1 MATDSAPP
9 SVRRN
14 YWQLPTFALGVAAA
28 ISAVAAFP
36 PQPPSPADRLRDQ
49 LAELR
54 QALDRRPADLAT
66 VEALTPQA
74 AAAAEQFPDTAPLAH
89 FLAGSGHLAL
99 AEVSPADADRW
110 AAAAAH
116 FDRVESAQLPDAADQ
131 KRLAYRKAKALAA
144 VGTGDPAELLP
155 VLLDLPPGEEADGER
170 RRLLAD
176 VALRATPPDMA
187 RAREELT
194 AYLTGPT
201 RAPVP
206 ALARY
211 RLKLG
216 EVHLAL
222 NEPDKALTWL
232 KDVGTAAPADVQ
244 AQAHALLARLAA
256 AENNWAEAV
265 KLYESAHSA
274 AGLPAD
280 QRGAIRYQAG
290 LAHARMNNL
299 AAAAPH
305 FEAAAKES
313 GPVATAAAVRLAEL
327 LLRDPALRGQRARAV
342 DHLEA
347 AVQSAAADSQ
357 FQNPHLT
364 ADEVRAAFEEAVTV
378 CVREGEFGSAVRAAT
393 AYNRVAAGGR
403 DRERRAE
410 AHLAWAQALQKTPA
424 AGDQPAAHFRAAAD
438 DFAQLAAAY
447 PTAAGKAD
455 LLRKA
460 ATSLRQAGDA
470 AAAGAMI
477 DQLTTMPGLNEDVVA
492 AAWLE
497 KGEALLA
504 GNQFAEA
511 TQALQKATAG
521 PAGLIARVKLASAHL
536 EQAKRKTGDEAKG
549 MTALAQQLLTQVAN
563 TTATTAP
570 EREAQQQAFFEL
582 GKLLLAQGNIPDG
595 EARFRQLVQANPGG
609 TTGGTAKLYLGSCL
623 LLLARGAHQ
632 GGRPPAD
639 ADRKL
644 TEALGYFDELAK
656 SDDAFL
662 RTQADIRQANATLL
676 LKRYNDM
683 PALCEKLADRY
694 RGKVEELIV
703 LSMLYSSYR
712 FADLPG
718 GAARTLGRMEEA
730 FAKLGPDAFPGGSEE
745 YTREYWVKTWF
756 EPLRRK

>member
-1 MATDSAPP
+1 MATDSAP
-9 SVRRN
+9 VRRN
-14 YWQLPTFALGVAAA
+14 FWQLPTFVVGVAAA

-36 PQPPSPADRLRDQ
+36 PQPRSPAERLRDQ
-49 LAELR
+49 LTELR
-54 QALDRRPADLAT
+54 EALERRPADLAT
-66 VEALTPQA
+66 IGALTPQA
-74 AAAAEQFPDTAPLAH
+74 AAAAEQFPDAAPLAN
-89 FLAGSGHLAL
+89 FLAGSGQLAL
-99 AEVSPADADRW
+99 AEVAPADADRW
-110 AAAAAH
+110 AAATAH
-116 FDRVESAQLPDAADQ
+116 LGRVEPNQLADAADQ
-131 KRLAYRKAKALAA
+131 KRLVYRKAKALAA
-144 VGTGDPAELLP
+144 VGAGDPAELLP
-155 VLLDLPPGEEADGER
+155 VLLNLPPGEDPDGER

-176 VALRATPPDMA
+176 VALRMTPPDLT
-187 RAREELT
+187 RARDELT
-194 AYLTGPT
+194 SYLTGPA

-222 NEPDKALTWL
+222 KEPDKARAWL
-232 KDVGTAAPADVQ
+232 KEIDDTAPADVQ
-244 AQAHALLARLAA
+244 AQAMAQLARLAA

-265 KLYESAHSA
+265 KLFEA
-274 AGLPAD
+274 AQAAPGMPAD

-290 LAHARMNNL
+290 VAYARLNNPT
-299 AAAAPH
+299 AAVPH
-305 FEAAAKES
+305 FEAAARET
-313 GPVATAAAVRLAEL
+313 GPVALAAAVRVAEL

-342 DHLEA
+342 DQLEA
-347 AVQSAAADSQ
+347 AVRQAGSQ
-357 FQNPHLT
+357 FQNPYLT
-364 ADEVRAAFEEAVTV
+364 VEEVRAAFEEAVTV
-378 CVREGEFGSAVRAAT
+378 CVREAEFGSAVRAAS
-393 AYNRVAAGGR
+393 AYTPVATGGR

-410 AHLAWAQALQKTPA
+410 VHLAWAQALQRAPT
-424 AGDQPAAHFRAAAD
+424 AGDQPANHFRAAAED
-438 DFAQLAAAY
+438 YSQMAATY
-447 PTAAGKAD
+447 PTASGKAD

-460 ATSLRQAGDA
+460 AACLRQAGDTVG
-470 AAAGAMI
+470 AGAII
-477 DQLTTMPGLNEDVVA
+477 DQLTTMPGLTEDVVA

-521 PAGLIARVKLASAHL
+521 PSGMIARVKLAVAHL
-536 EQAKRKTGDEAKG
+536 DQAKRKGATDEARG

-563 TTATTAP
+563 TTATTSP
-570 EREAQQQAFFEL
+570 EREAQHQALFEL

-595 EARFRQLVQANPGG
+595 EARFRQLTQADP
-609 TTGGTAKLYLGSCL
+609 TGPKAGTAKLYLGSCL

-644 TEALGYFDELAK
+644 TEALGYFSELAK
-656 SDDAFL
+656 ADDPFL
-662 RTQADIRQANATLL
+662 KTQADIRLANATLL
-676 LKRYNDM
+676 LKRYDEM
-683 PALCEKLADRY
+683 PDLCEKLIERY

-718 GAARTLGRMEEA
+718 ASARTLSRMEEV

-745 YTREYWVKTWF
+745 YTRDYWVKSWF